1 MEFRQAGKRAL
12 KRTKF
17 KYYRFFWPSIA
28 SSRAKQDKVKL

>member
-17 KYYRFFWPSIA
+17 KYHRFFRPSIT
-28 SSRAKQDKVKL
+28 SSRAKQDKTEL